1 MRRMTRKEAAEYLGV
16 TISTIS
22 NYMAEGLLGGFKDHK
37 NLIYVNAEDV
47 EKYAKQYRMIPASEK
62 MLQEK
67 IDELERLRNEVKE
80 EIAELRKGFLGPT
93 LSYFSHPV
101 IGNAMSSLIRIIGDV
116 HIPRREEWVLH
127 RVLSGDNLSDI
138 AEAKGVT
145 IERIRQIT
153 VSACRHL
160 CDKEEELRKD
170 YKSNAKL
177 LQENEA
183 LCHDIL
189 VLQEF
194 IKNIPGV
201 KFERELLTPPA
212 LFYKKISNCGF
223 SVRVTN
229 SLTFGGIETVGDMIT
244 KYNSFQ
250 HMLAM
255 SGLGRVSLR
264 EIEAFMEENH
274 LVFRR
279 KNEGYKEYFARLTK
293 YGKYKKRC

>member
-62 MLQEK
+62 MLQAK
-67 IDELERLRNEVKE
+67 IEELERLRNEVKE

-101 IGNAMSSLIRIIGDV
+101 IGNAMSSLIRIVGDV

-153 VSACRHL
+153 VNACRHL

-212 LFYKKISNCGF
+212 LFYKKIPNCGF

-229 SLTFGGIETVGDMIT
+229 SLTLGGIETVGDMIT
-244 KYNSFQ
+244 KFNSIQ
-250 HMLAM
+250 HMLAI

-264 EIEAFMEENH
+264 EIEEFMEENH
-274 LVFRR
+274 LTFRR

-293 YGKYKKRC
+293 YGKYKKC

>member
-1 MRRMTRKEAAEYLGV
+1 MKRMTRKEAAEYLGV
-16 TISTIS
+16 SISTIS
-22 NYMAEGLLGGFKDHK
+22 NYMAEGLLGGYKDH
-37 NLIYVNAEDV
+37 NNIIYVNAEDV

-67 IDELERLRNEVKE
+67 LDELERLRNEAKE
-80 EIAELRKGFLGPT
+80 EIAELRKGLLGPT
-93 LSYFSHPV
+93 LCRFTHPA
-101 IGNAMSSLIRIIGDV
+101 IGCAMSALTRIVGDV
-116 HIPRREEWVLH
+116 HIPHREDLVLY
-127 RVLSGDNLSDI
+127 RVLAGEDLNQI
-138 AEAKGVT
+138 AEARGVT

-153 VSACRHL
+153 ISACRHL
-160 CDKEEELRKD
+160 SDKEEELRKD

-177 LQENEA
+177 LKENES
-183 LCHDIL
+183 LGHDIL

-264 EIEAFMEENH
+264 EIEAFMKENH

-279 KNEGYKEYFARLTK
+279 KNEGYKEYFARLNNC
-293 YGKYKKRC
+293 GKYKKRC

>member
-1 MRRMTRKEAAEYLGV
+1 MKRMTRKEAAEYLGV
-16 TISTIS
+16 SISTIS

-62 MLQEK
+62 MLQK
-67 IDELERLRNEVKE
+67 KLDELERLRNEVKE

-93 LSYFSHPV
+93 LSRFNHPA
-101 IGNAMSSLIRIIGDV
+101 IGWAIMALNRIVGDV
-116 HIPRREEWVLH
+116 HIPRREESVLL
-127 RVLSGDNLSDI
+127 RVFVGEDLVDI
-138 AEAKGVT
+138 AEEKGVT

-153 VSACRHL
+153 ISACRHL
-160 CDKEEELRKD
+160 CDKEQELRKD
-170 YKSNAKL
+170 LKSNARL
-177 LQENEA
+177 LKENEA
-183 LCHDIL
+183 LCHDVI

-229 SLTFGGIETVGDMIT
+229 SLTLGGIETVGDMIT

-264 EIEAFMEENH
+264 EIESFMKENH

-279 KNEGYKEYFARLTK
+279 KNEGYREYFARLNNC
-293 YGKYKKRC
+293 GKYKKRC